1 MFSRLFKSVLR
12 SRNSQVSSPVAKA
25 SRLLRIEPLERRE
38 LLSVSTP
45 LIAPENVQTSEYISN
60 ATPDAAPIPLGALE
74 NPQTTVIDAS
84 SASLDVPVYPLD
96 VNFKLDGKLLYDQGV
111 VDIKEGAIGSFDVYI
126 NDELYA
132 ENVGDFFEEF
142 LPGTK
147 FEIKNV
153 SLNPGYEFIDVSSQ
167 TSWKN
172 YGVAAGALSGTIQEV
187 AAGPNEVLL
196 SLATVS
202 KYPLDVNFTLD
213 GQLLY
218 DQGVVDIKEG
228 NIGSFD
234 VYIND
239 ELYAENV
246 GDFYGEFFP
255 GTKFEI
261 KNLSLD
267 PGYEFI
273 NVSSKT
279 SWKNYG
285 VAAGALSGTIQKV
298 SKGPNEVLLSLATA
312 SKYPLDVNFTLDGQ
326 LLYDQGVVDVKE
338 GNIGSFDVYIND
350 ELYAENVGDFY
361 DEFLPGT
368 KFEIKNLKLNPEYEF
383 INVSSKTS
391 WKNYGV
397 AAGALSGTV
406 QEVSKGPNEVLVS
419 LATASKYPLDV
430 NFTLDGQLIYN
441 LDVVDIKEGNI
452 GSFDV
457 YINGELYAENVGDFY
472 EKFLP
477 GTTFEIKNL
486 KLNPGYE
493 FVDVSSQT
501 SWKNYGVAAGA
512 LSGTI
517 QEVAK
522 GPNEVLL
529 RLSSFPGLA
538 FSIETGGLVADREL
552 ELYAPIGYS
561 VYYTTDGSD
570 PTISS
575 ENLYSE
581 PLQLTANA
589 SRFAADSDLINIG
602 PYKIYDD
609 ASLPTAITIKAIAV
623 GPDGATSPIATRT
636 YFFQEREPIA
646 VISIS
651 TDYDNLLDYDTGI
664 MVKGAYYDAWVNTPE
679 AATIIANYEFWNFQ
693 GNYTQKGKDWER
705 PATIEIFDG
714 DNYLIENCGIRL
726 RGGASRMY
734 SQKSFNVYFKKDY
747 GVKELNY
754 ALFDDAE
761 SLDGN
766 VLSSYKNFMLRNGGN
781 DTECLKFHD
790 ALIQSLVKDLDLT
803 TQANRPAVLYLNG
816 EYMGLFIMQEKY
828 SDSFFADHYGVAK
841 NNVVVVEE
849 GVVEEGK
856 DEDIALYEELQAY
869 ANMDLSNPEIY
880 NAFCNVVDI
889 ESMIDYYAVQIYIG
903 NADWGPE
910 KNASLWRVRTPE
922 NDSFGDG
929 KWRWVLYDTDFSA
942 ALYKSKKTS
951 HNYNSFAEAL
961 EVDPLF
967 ASVLKNDEFYQSFV
981 DKIRSL
987 GEDNF
992 STTNVQSA
1000 LNSFS
1005 EVYAPY
1011 MPDFYKRFGD
1021 TSQEW
1026 NSNINGIKNF
1036 FANRLRYILNYV
1048 ENYQP

>member
-1 MFSRLFKSVLR
+1 LRSVSHAPPIPRRFIVFSRLFKSVLR

-45 LIAPENVQTSEYISN
+45 LITPENVQTSVPTSEYISN

-74 NPQTTVIDAS
+74 DSQTTVIDAS

-111 VDIKEGAIGSFDVYI
+111 VDIKEGNIGSFDVYI

-132 ENVGDFFEEF
+132 ENVGDFFEVF

-246 GDFYGEFFP
+246 GDFYDEFLP

-261 KNLSLD
+261 KNLKLN
-267 PGYEFI
+267 PEYEFI

-285 VAAGALSGTIQKV
+285 VAAGSLSGTIQKV

-326 LLYDQGVVDVKE
+326 LLY
-338 GNIGSFDVYIND
+338 
-350 ELYAENVGDFY
+350 
-361 DEFLPGT
+361 
-368 KFEIKNLKLNPEYEF
+368 
-383 INVSSKTS
+383 
-391 WKNYGV
+391 
-397 AAGALSGTV
+397 
-406 QEVSKGPNEVLVS
+406 
-419 LATASKYPLDV
+419 
-430 NFTLDGQLIYN
+430 N

-457 YINGELYAENVGDFY
+457 YVNGELYAENVGDIY

-529 RLSSFPGLA
+529 RLSTFPEVA
-538 FSIETGGLVADREL
+538 FSIEAGVSVADQEL

-570 PTISS
+570 PTISP

-589 SRFAADSDLINIG
+589 SRFAADSDLINVG
-602 PYKIYDD
+602 GHRIYDD
-609 ASLPTAITIKAIAV
+609 NSLPKAITIKAIAV
-623 GPDGATSPIATRT
+623 ASNGDTSPIATRT

-651 TDYDNLLDYDTGI
+651 TDYDNLLDYDSGI
-664 MVKGAYYDAWVNTPE
+664 MVKGVYYDAWSSTPE
-679 AATIIANYEFWNFQ
+679 AAAIIANQEFWLYQ

-714 DNYLIENCGIRL
+714 DNYVVENCGIRL
-726 RGGASRMY
+726 HGGFSRKF

-747 GVKELNY
+747 GAKELQY
-754 ALFDDAE
+754 ALFDDAI
-761 SLDGN
+761 SSDGE
-766 VLSSYKNFMLRNGGN
+766 VVSAYKSFVLRNGGN
-781 DTECLKFHD
+781 DTEYLKFRD
-790 ALIQSLVKDLDLT
+790 SLIQGLVKDLDLT
-803 TQANRPAVLYLNG
+803 TQANRPAILYLNG
-816 EYMGLFIMQEKY
+816 EYMGVYVMQEKF
-828 SDSFFADHYGVAK
+828 SDKLFADRYGVAK
-841 NNVVVVEE
+841 SNVIIVEE
-849 GVVEEGK
+849 GVIDEGK
-856 DEDIALYEELQAY
+856 DADIALFEELQAY
-869 ANMDLSNPEIY
+869 AKMDLSDPEIY
-880 NAFCNVVDI
+880 NAFCNVVDV

-903 NADWGPE
+903 NGDWTPK
-910 KNASLWRVRTPE
+910 KNTRLWRVRTAE

-929 KWRWVLYDTDFSA
+929 KWRWILYDTEYSSSI
-942 ALYKSKKTS
+942 YSQPKTAY
-951 HNYNSFAEAL
+951 NYNSFADAL
-961 EVDPLF
+961 KSDPLF

-1000 LNSFS
+1000 LDSFS

-1011 MPDFYKRFGD
+1011 MPDYYKRFGD
-1021 TSQEW
+1021 TSWEW
-1026 NSNINGIKNF
+1026 NRNINGIKNF